1 MGKWTVPVSLFSLLL
16 AGCAAVPERSGSD
29 AFSAVDRPRILDMQ
43 PRIAEDQDV
52 IYQLLLAEFAGS
64 RGQVSVALDAYL
76 KAMYLTDDP
85 QIASRATRI
94 TMYANQDV
102 KGLQAAERWAELDP
116 DTAAAWQ
123 ALGVFRL
130 RNDEPKTAQDA
141 FQRVIILMDEP
152 AMAFAQLGTVLAG
165 ESDRRQALDI
175 MAALVEDYRDVPEA
189 HLAHAQLALRTGNA
203 RRAVQAAE
211 AGLQRV
217 PASRE
222 LAMLRAQALVESGRV
237 EAGVSALRELSAAE
251 PDDHELRLYLARTL
265 VRAGRSV
272 EALGEFRRA
281 LRNDPGN
288 PDLLYATGILTLE
301 TGNTREA
308 RQYFLR
314 LNEQGERLN
323 DARFLLAQIAE
334 DLGRQE
340 EALDWYEKVEG
351 DNFVV
356 ASVRRAILLGDMGR
370 VAAARDEVRQLR
382 EEFPEEAVRSYLI
395 EGEVLR
401 RNEDFDAARD
411 LYNEAIGR
419 HPGNVDLLY
428 GRALIAVHRGDVETA
443 ERDLRRVLE
452 DEPDNANAL
461 NALGYTLVDLTDRHK
476 EGFELVRRAHALE
489 PDNAAI
495 LDSMGWAHFRLG
507 NYEQA
512 LDYLERAFERM
523 PDAEVAAHLGE
534 VLWTMGRHDE
544 AREIWRRGKAIDA
557 DHRTLRETLQRL
569 DP

>member
-16 AGCAAVPERSGSD
+16 AGCAIVPEPAGNN
-29 AFSAVDRPRILDMQ
+29 AASAEDRPRILEMQ
-43 PRIAEDQDV
+43 PRMAEDEDLV
-52 IYQLLLAEFAGS
+52 YQLLLAEFAGS
-64 RGQVSVALDAYL
+64 RGQVSTALDAYL
-76 KAMYLTDDP
+76 NAMRLTDDP
-85 QIASRATRI
+85 QIAARATRI
-94 TMYANQDV
+94 TMYANQDA
-102 KGLQAAERWAELDP
+102 KGLQAAERWVALDP
-116 DTAAAWQ
+116 ETVAAWQ
-123 ALGVFRL
+123 AVGVFRL
-130 RNDEPKTAQDA
+130 RADQQKAAEDA
-141 FQRVIILMDEP
+141 FRQVIRLMDEP

-165 ESDRRQALDI
+165 ESNRRRALDT
-175 MAALVEDYRDVPEA
+175 MAALVEEHRDVAEA

-203 RRAVQAAE
+203 RRAIEAAE
-211 AGLQRV
+211 AGLLDV
-217 PASRE
+217 PDSRE

-237 EAGVSALRELSAAE
+237 EAGVAALRELSAAE
-251 PDDHELRLYLARTL
+251 PEDHELRLYLARTL

-272 EALGEFRRA
+272 EALSEFRRA
-281 LRNDPGN
+281 LRNDPEN

-301 TGNTREA
+301 TGNVRDA
-308 RQYFLR
+308 RQYFLH
-314 LNEQGERLN
+314 LNEQGKRLD
-323 DARFLLAQIAE
+323 DARFLLGQIAE
-334 DLGRQE
+334 DLDQPG
-340 EALDWYEKVEG
+340 EALDWYERVEG
-351 DNFVV
+351 DNFVA

-382 EEFPEEAVRSYLI
+382 EEFPGEAVRSYLI

-401 RNEDFDAARD
+401 RNKEFDAARD
-411 LYNEAIGR
+411 VYNEAIGR

-428 GRALIAVHRGDVETA
+428 GRALIAVYRGDVETA

-461 NALGYTLVDLTDRHK
+461 NALGYTLVDLTDRHE
-476 EGFELVRRAHALE
+476 EGFDLVRRAHALE

-507 NYEQA
+507 NYDEA

-534 VLWTMGRHDE
+534 VLWTMERREE
-544 AREIWRRGKAIDA
+544 AREIWRRGKELDA
-557 DHRTLRETLQRL
+557 DHRTLRETVDRL